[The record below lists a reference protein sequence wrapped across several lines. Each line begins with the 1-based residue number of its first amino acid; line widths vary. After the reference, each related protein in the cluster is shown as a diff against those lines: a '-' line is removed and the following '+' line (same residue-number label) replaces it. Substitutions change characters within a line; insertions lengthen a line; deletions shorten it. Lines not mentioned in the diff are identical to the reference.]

1 MRHFYFLKGEY
12 KLLQLNILVMDIIQ
26 VVLYLI
32 AFYKNS
38 ISSGSSL
45 TKNRVS
51 QLMRGYML
59 WCRLVRGGIF
69 FMDNNL

>member
-1 MRHFYFLKGEY
+1 MIMRHFYFLKGEY
-12 KLLQLNILVMDIIQ
+12 KLLQLNNARNGYNAGSIISNLVLQ
-26 VVLYLI
+26 
-32 AFYKNS
+32 NS

-59 WCRLVRGGIF
+59 WCRLVRGGILF
-69 FMDNNL
+69 